1 MATVGAVYTVDPKIR
16 TPEEVVASLFR
27 DKKKNRKNKDKPP
40 VAQHKR
46 VWSSLTMEREGQIEL
61 GEDVVWSWLVEEEA
75 RRNSKGDKD
84 LVCLMDGQ
92 PSLWTGRKN
101 HLAREDVVEILDL
114 PHVTPRLWEAAHL
127 FHREGSDDASAFV
140 RQRLLGILKGQAG
153 YVIGGMRQMGTKHGL
168 RGRKADKLRVV
179 CNYLERNRDRM
190 QYEEYLASGYPIASG
205 IIEGACRHVV
215 KDRMERAGM
224 RWCVAGA
231 QAMLDLRTT
240 YVNGQ
245 WDEFQNYRID
255 QAQRRQY
262 PCPDA
267 MEAVEWHLAA

>member
-1 MATVGAVYTVDPKIR
+1 
-16 TPEEVVASLFR
+16 
-27 DKKKNRKNKDKPP
+27 
-40 VAQHKR
+40 
-46 VWSSLTMEREGQIEL
+46 
-61 GEDVVWSWLVEEEA
+61 
-75 RRNSKGDKD
+75 
-84 LVCLMDGQ
+84 
-92 PSLWTGRKN
+92 
-101 HLAREDVVEILDL
+101 
-114 PHVTPRLWEAAHL
+114 
-127 FHREGSDDASAFV
+127 
-140 RQRLLGILKGQAG
+140 
-153 YVIGGMRQMGTKHGL
+153 MGTKHGL

-262 PCPDA
+262 PCSDA